1 MAEEKDQPI
10 LDVQEAYGKTEQ
22 YIIENSKSLSIIA
35 GAIIALVGG
44 YFAWKYLYVA
54 DLEESARKEMFKAE
68 QYFEQDSLN
77 QAVNGSVQY
86 KGFVAIADEYGVTPT
101 GNLAQYYAGICFL
114 KKGEYEKAIEHLSE
128 FNSKDE
134 MVGPLATGAIGDAHM
149 ELGHTEDAVSY
160 YLKAAEQSKNN
171 FTSPIYLKKAALAY
185 EEKGEYENAVK
196 VYERIK
202 NDFSET
208 PEARDMDKYIARAK
222 AMGGV

>member
-35 GAIIALVGG
+35 GAIVLLVGG

-54 DLEESARKEMFKAE
+54 DLEESAKKEMFKAE

-77 QAVNGSVQY
+77 LAVNGNGQQ
-86 KGFVAIADEYGVTPT
+86 KGFLAIADEYGVTPT

-114 KKGEYEKAIEHLSE
+114 KTGEYEKAIEHLGE
-128 FNSKDE
+128 FSSKDE

-149 ELGHTEDAVSY
+149 ELGHTDEAVSY

-171 FTSPIYLKKAALAY
+171 FTSPIYLKKAAMAY
-185 EEKGEYENAVK
+185 EEKGEYDNAVK

-202 NDFSET
+202 NDFTET
-208 PEARDMDKYIARAK
+208 SEARDMDKYIARAK
-222 AMGGV
+222 DMGGT